1 MINSEELKDKWET
14 ALSYWSK
21 FTKLSEPIWSLSPQE
36 DKENTLEDAFA
47 LIKLD
52 THTVYISLY
61 KIYELG
67 LENYILEILAHEIGH
82 HVYCPGDLTD
92 HGRTLARIR
101 GVLKGFEHAA
111 PWISNLYS
119 DLLINYK
126 LQRDFGLDIVK
137 VYEKIKSDDP
147 DKLWMM
153 YMRTYEILFS
163 LQRNTLVELPPFV
176 ETDNLSIEGDAQ
188 LTNRLVKSY
197 ARDWLDGAGYFA
209 AICYPYFFYDQSQK
223 TAQSM
228 CLWNDMKCPA
238 SGDTFPSGLLDM
250 DEGDLKKYEHPAISG
265 VLEEQTD
272 SKGDSNQK
280 PDDIA
285 IQARGQCREPFE
297 LGEILKDMG
306 LAFKKDDLTIRY
318 YKERA
323 GKYLIPFPTIKQPTS
338 QEPLAEGL
346 DPWDLGSPMEDIN
359 WFETVTK
366 SPVVIPGF
374 TTVETHYGVSEGS
387 MPDIEPVDLDI
398 YVDCSGSMPDPS
410 HNISYLAL
418 AGAIISLSALRV
430 GSKVQATLWSGPKE
444 FHTTNGFIR
453 DEKEI
458 LRIITGYIGGST
470 AFPIHILRDTY
481 SKRKPNSRKVH
492 ILQISDDGITT
503 MFDKDEKKN
512 SGWDISRMALE
523 KAGGGGTF
531 VLNLWTDYKKDKQ
544 LVAAEEMGWDIHVVK
559 AWEDLVEFAKKFSQK
574 HYT

>member
-1 MINSEELKDKWET
+1 MISSEELKEKWET

-21 FTKLSEPIWSLSPQE
+21 FTKLREPIWSVSPQE
-36 DKENTLEDAFA
+36 DKANELGDTFA
-47 LIKLD
+47 MIKLD
-52 THTVYISLY
+52 THTVYVSLY
-61 KIYELG
+61 HIYKLG
-67 LENYILEILAHEIGH
+67 LENSLLEILTHEIGH

-101 GVLKGFEHAA
+101 KVLKGFEHAA
-111 PWISNLYS
+111 PLVSNLYS
-119 DLLINYK
+119 DLLINCK
-126 LQRDFGLDIVK
+126 LQRDFGLNIAG
-137 VYEKIKSDDP
+137 VYQKIKSDEP

-153 YMRTYEILFS
+153 YMRSYEILFA
-163 LQRNTLVELPPFV
+163 LQRNTLIESVPFA
-176 ETDNLSIEGDAQ
+176 ETDNLSVEGDAQ
-188 LTNRLVKSY
+188 LVNRLIKNY

-209 AICYPYFFYDQSQK
+209 AICYPYFFYNQCQK
-223 TAQSM
+223 TVQSM
-228 CLWNDMKCPA
+228 CSWNDMKCPA

-250 DEGDLKKYEHPAISG
+250 DEGDVKNYEHPALSE
-265 VLEEQTD
+265 VSEEKKD
-272 SKGDSNQK
+272 SIGDSTEK
-280 PDDIA
+280 LDSA
-285 IQARGQCREPFE
+285 ISARGQCREPFE
-297 LGEILKDMG
+297 VGEILKDMG
-306 LAFKKDDLTIRY
+306 LTFKKDELTIKY

-338 QEPLAEGL
+338 KEPLAEGL
-346 DPWDLGSPMEDIN
+346 DPWDLGSPIEDIN
-359 WFETVTK
+359 WFETITK

-374 TTVETHYGVSEGS
+374 TTVETHYGLSEGS
-387 MPDIEPVDLDI
+387 MPNIEPIDLDI

-430 GSKVQATLWSGPKE
+430 GSKVQATLWSGPKQ
-444 FHTTNGFIR
+444 FHTTKGFIR

-481 SKRKPNSRKVH
+481 SNRKSNARKVH

-512 SGWDISRMALE
+512 SGWGISKKALE
-523 KAGGGGTF
+523 KANGGGTF
-531 VLNLWTDYKKDKQ
+531 VLNLWQDYKKDKQ
-544 LVAAEEMGWDIHVVK
+544 LVMAEEMGWDIHVVK

-574 HYT
+574 HYA